1 MATLRVLMVSGVEE
15 LKILQ
20 TILLLVSVTEVVQGK
35 DLTKVT
41 AYITRTYMCPQI
53 ISIIRHVVFIACA
66 TFLFLPESSF
76 VDIYLYVLNISCEI
90 HQIVS

>member
-66 TFLFLPESSF
+66 TFLFLPESCF
-76 VDIYLYVLNISCEI
+76 VDIYLYVLNISCES